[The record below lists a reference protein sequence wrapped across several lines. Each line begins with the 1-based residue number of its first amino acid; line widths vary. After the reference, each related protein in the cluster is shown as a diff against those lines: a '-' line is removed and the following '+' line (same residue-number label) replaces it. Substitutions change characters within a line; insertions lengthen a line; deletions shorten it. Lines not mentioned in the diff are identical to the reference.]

1 MMETKDFKWY
11 VVKTISG
18 KEEKVK
24 TYIEKELEHQKMD
37 KYVSSILIPTEKI
50 FQIKNGKKISK
61 ERNFFPGYLLIQA
74 NLFAELIHTIRN
86 VLNVIGFLGE
96 TKGGVPLP
104 IRKAEVNR
112 ILGKVDELANE
123 EEQINIPFFVGEPI
137 KVTDGPFNGFTG
149 SIDVVNE
156 EKCMSHDLN
165 DVVLLSPIPNPNS
178 LRDAYAFRQHVET
191 SRRNRGL
198 EMIKEFD
205 EFPVFYFSN
214 HNSIYGPND
223 DIMCMPS
230 HFDKLD
236 FELEIAIVIG
246 KQGRNIKAKNA
257 SQYIAGFMIMNDLSA
272 RGLQMKEMRL
282 NLGPAK
288 GKDFA
293 SVLGPFLVTPDEL
306 ENKIISSDQ
315 NGNKYDLKM
324 TCSLN
329 GHIMSEGNFGSI
341 DWTFEQIIERV
352 SYGSTIF
359 PGDVIGS
366 GTVGTGCLPELNGT
380 NKLNNPNYNEIWLKE
395 GDLVEMSIEGLG
407 QISNKITLEDSKYH
421 IN

>member
-1 MMETKDFKWY
+1 MKLSTYKIRGYNDELIG
-11 VVKTISG
+11 VVKNNSLINLNKFFGQISLL
-18 KEEKVK
+18 
-24 TYIEKELEHQKMD
+24 ELLKLD
-37 KYVSSILIPTEKI
+37 NWKSKI
-50 FQIKNGKKISK
+50 KD
-61 ERNFFPGYLLIQA
+61 A
-74 NLFAELIHTIRN
+74 
-86 VLNVIGFLGE
+86 
-96 TKGGVPLP
+96 
-104 IRKAEVNR
+104 
-112 ILGKVDELANE
+112 
-123 EEQINIPFFVGEPI
+123 
-137 KVTDGPFNGFTG
+137 
-149 SIDVVNE
+149 VNE
-156 EKCMSHDLN
+156 EKCTSHDLN
-165 DVVLLSPIPNPNS
+165 DVILSSPIPNPNS

-223 DIMCMPS
+223 EIMCMPS

-246 KQGRNIKAKNA
+246 KKGRNVKAKNA

-329 GHIMSEGNFGSI
+329 GQIMSEGNFGSI

-359 PGDVIGS
+359 S
-366 GTVGTGCLPELNGT
+366 G
-380 NKLNNPNYNEIWLKE
+380 
-395 GDLVEMSIEGLG
+395 M
-407 QISNKITLEDSKYH
+407 
-421 IN
+421 